1 MYVVE
6 VRNKTE
12 TVVIHDDRIP
22 NNQAILGSESK
33 VSASVGAAASFT
45 FTIYPNNPGY
55 NKLLEWVS
63 YIDVI
68 NTQKNK
74 YLFRGRV
81 ITIQP
86 HATSEG
92 TFYKEVTCESQLA
105 YLNDSIVTWQK
116 VQMRPADFFKQLITS
131 HNAQV
136 DQERQFKFGRATVT
150 NNTDNVYC
158 YVEDGLKTLN
168 ELQTD
173 LLTKE
178 DLGGELWI
186 RDEKDGTYIDW
197 IRDEKKKADQE
208 IKLAKNLISIQS
220 KPELTGLVTVLYPF
234 GASEEKSVSD
244 ENVHDVSTPR
254 INISSVNNGKK
265 YIEDPEL
272 ISMYGR
278 IAGSKNWD
286 DVKIPSNLLSKAREY
301 LNSFKALKIAYEI
314 EAVDL
319 APLNLAVD
327 DFQLGKYYHV
337 INPVIGVDDWLRV
350 VGVSINI
357 NKPLLSTLQIG
368 DQTKRLVDYQLNNTN
383 MTRAISSL
391 RRSQQENLT
400 QISQL
405 QQENQTLARNYRNL
419 QQALQELENKFN
431 EQKPQPP
438 QPQPMHIGKIIDV
451 SEWQGVIDWN
461 SVIKDDVTLS
471 IIRVQDGSSHQ
482 DLKYMENLQK
492 CINAGGKYAVY
503 AYFRGT
509 STSDAQQ
516 EARDFFE
523 RTQRVVAN
531 KQQPVFYAI
540 DVESV
545 EMGGNM
551 SQMRA
556 GIEAFM
562 SQLNTLGVP
571 DHKIV
576 LYIANHLYD
585 SFNLNTARAGAIW
598 IPSYGQNDGSIVN
611 STKPTHPYDLWQYT
625 SKGRVSGITGN
636 VDMNT
641 EPSEKFKTYLS

>member
-74 YLFRGRV
+74 YIFRGRV

-178 DLGGELWI
+178 DLGGELWV

-272 ISMYGR
+272 ISMYGK
-278 IAGSKNWD
+278 ISGSKNWD

-350 VGVSINI
+350 IGVSINI

-368 DQTKRLVDYQLNNTN
+368 EQTKRLVDYQLSNVN
-383 MTRAISSL
+383 MSRSIDSL
-391 RRSQQENLT
+391 RRSQQANLM
-400 QISQL
+400 QIAQL
-405 QQENQTLARNYRNL
+405 QQENKTLTENYRNL
-419 QQALQELENKFN
+419 YKSNENLANKFSEIQEMLDKLN
-431 EQKPQPP
+431 DDQKITEPVNGDWTPVVKYAAKLMKVELTNDSLKVVLSRIKQESNGDQTVVNNWDSNAQAGHPT
-438 QPQPMHIGKIIDV
+438 IGLLQYRDDTFAYWALEGYTDIRKGFHQLLALFNDSNWLRDI
-451 SEWQGVIDWN
+451 
-461 SVIKDDVTLS
+461 SV
-471 IIRVQDGSSHQ
+471 
-482 DLKYMENLQK
+482 
-492 CINAGGKYAVY
+492 AGGW
-503 AYFRGT
+503 GPT
-509 STSDAQQ
+509 
-516 EARDFFE
+516 
-523 RTQRVVAN
+523 
-531 KQQPVFYAI
+531 
-540 DVESV
+540 
-545 EMGGNM
+545 
-551 SQMRA
+551 
-556 GIEAFM
+556 
-562 SQLNTLGVP
+562 
-571 DHKIV
+571 
-576 LYIANHLYD
+576 
-585 SFNLNTARAGAIW
+585 
-598 IPSYGQNDGSIVN
+598 GQKRF
-611 STKPTHPYDLWQYT
+611 TKLPQ
-625 SKGRVSGITGN
+625 
-636 VDMNT
+636 
-641 EPSEKFKTYLS
+641 

>member
-86 HATSEG
+86 HSTSEG

-178 DLGGELWI
+178 DLGGELWV

-278 IAGSKNWD
+278 ISGSKNWD

-301 LNSFKALKIAYEI
+301 LNSFKTLKIAYEI

-368 DQTKRLVDYQLNNTN
+368 DQTKRLVDYQLNNIN

-391 RRSQQENLT
+391 RRSQQENLM

-419 QQALQELENKFN
+419 YQAN
-431 EQKPQPP
+431 EQLATEFK
-438 QPQPMHIGKIIDV
+438 
-451 SEWQGVIDWN
+451 E
-461 SVIKDDVTLS
+461 IKDLVDKMNDANKDVTEPINGDWTSVVQHAAKLMKVELTGDSLNVILS
-471 IIRVQDGSSHQ
+471 RIKQESGGDQTIVNNWDSNAQAGHPTIGLLQYRQDTFDYWAITGYQDIRKGFHQ
-482 DLKYMENLQK
+482 LLALFNDTNWLRDISVSGGWGPTGQK
-492 CINAGGKYAVY
+492 
-503 AYFRGT
+503 R
-509 STSDAQQ
+509 
-516 EARDFFE
+516 
-523 RTQRVVAN
+523 
-531 KQQPVFYAI
+531 
-540 DVESV
+540 
-545 EMGGNM
+545 
-551 SQMRA
+551 
-556 GIEAFM
+556 
-562 SQLNTLGVP
+562 
-571 DHKIV
+571 
-576 LYIANHLYD
+576 YD
-585 SFNLNTARAGAIW
+585 SLPN
-598 IPSYGQNDGSIVN
+598 
-611 STKPTHPYDLWQYT
+611 
-625 SKGRVSGITGN
+625 
-636 VDMNT
+636 
-641 EPSEKFKTYLS
+641 

>member
-350 VGVSINI
+350 IGVSINI

-368 DQTKRLVDYQLNNTN
+368 EQTKRLVDYQLSNVN
-383 MTRAISSL
+383 MSRSIDSL
-391 RRSQQENLT
+391 RRSQQANLM
-400 QISQL
+400 QIAQL
-405 QQENQTLARNYRNL
+405 QQENKTLTENYRNL
-419 QQALQELENKFN
+419 YKSNENLANKFSEIQEMLDKLN
-431 EQKPQPP
+431 DDQKITEPVNGDWTPVVKYAAKLMKVELTNDSLKVVLSRIKQESNGDQTVVNNWDSNAQAGHPT
-438 QPQPMHIGKIIDV
+438 IGLLQYRDDTFAYWALEGYTDIRKGFHQLLALFNDSNWLRDI
-451 SEWQGVIDWN
+451 
-461 SVIKDDVTLS
+461 SV
-471 IIRVQDGSSHQ
+471 
-482 DLKYMENLQK
+482 
-492 CINAGGKYAVY
+492 AGGW
-503 AYFRGT
+503 GPT
-509 STSDAQQ
+509 
-516 EARDFFE
+516 
-523 RTQRVVAN
+523 
-531 KQQPVFYAI
+531 
-540 DVESV
+540 
-545 EMGGNM
+545 
-551 SQMRA
+551 
-556 GIEAFM
+556 
-562 SQLNTLGVP
+562 
-571 DHKIV
+571 
-576 LYIANHLYD
+576 
-585 SFNLNTARAGAIW
+585 
-598 IPSYGQNDGSIVN
+598 GQKRF
-611 STKPTHPYDLWQYT
+611 TKLPQ
-625 SKGRVSGITGN
+625 
-636 VDMNT
+636 
-641 EPSEKFKTYLS
+641 

>member
-178 DLGGELWI
+178 DLGGELWV
-186 RDEKDGTYIDW
+186 RDEEDGTYIDW

-265 YIEDPEL
+265 YIEDSEL
-272 ISMYGR
+272 IAMYGR
-278 IAGSKNWD
+278 ISGSKNWD
-286 DVKIPSNLLSKAREY
+286 DVKIPSNLLSRAREY

-368 DQTKRLVDYQLNNTN
+368 DQTKRLVDYQLNNIN

-391 RRSQQENLT
+391 RRSQQENLM

-419 QQALQELENKFN
+419 YQAN
-431 EQKPQPP
+431 EQLATEFKEIKDLVDKMNDANKDVTEPINGDWTSVVQHAAKLMKVELTDDSLNVILSRIKQESGGDQTIVNNWDSNAQAGHPT
-438 QPQPMHIGKIIDV
+438 IGLLQYRQDTFDYWAINGYQDIRKGFHQLLALFNDTNWLRDV
-451 SEWQGVIDWN
+451 SV
-461 SVIKDDVTLS
+461 
-471 IIRVQDGSSHQ
+471 
-482 DLKYMENLQK
+482 
-492 CINAGGKYAVY
+492 AGGW
-503 AYFRGT
+503 GPT
-509 STSDAQQ
+509 
-516 EARDFFE
+516 
-523 RTQRVVAN
+523 
-531 KQQPVFYAI
+531 
-540 DVESV
+540 
-545 EMGGNM
+545 
-551 SQMRA
+551 
-556 GIEAFM
+556 
-562 SQLNTLGVP
+562 
-571 DHKIV
+571 
-576 LYIANHLYD
+576 
-585 SFNLNTARAGAIW
+585 
-598 IPSYGQNDGSIVN
+598 GQKRYN
-611 STKPTHPYDLWQYT
+611 SLP
-625 SKGRVSGITGN
+625 N
-636 VDMNT
+636 
-641 EPSEKFKTYLS
+641 

>member
-178 DLGGELWI
+178 DLGGELWV

-278 IAGSKNWD
+278 ISGSKNWD

-350 VGVSINI
+350 IGVSINI

-368 DQTKRLVDYQLNNTN
+368 EQTKRLVDYQLSNVN
-383 MTRAISSL
+383 MSRSLDSL
-391 RRSQQENLT
+391 RRSQQANLM
-400 QISQL
+400 QIAQL
-405 QQENQTLARNYRNL
+405 QQENKTLTENYRNL
-419 QQALQELENKFN
+419 YKSNENLANKFSEIQEMLDKLN
-431 EQKPQPP
+431 DDQKITEPVN
-438 QPQPMHIGKIIDV
+438 G
-451 SEWQGVIDWN
+451 DWTP
-461 SVIKDDVTLS
+461 VV
-471 IIRVQDGSSHQ
+471 
-482 DLKYMENLQK
+482 
-492 CINAGGKYAVY
+492 KYAAKLMKVELTNDSLKVVLS
-503 AYFRGT
+503 RIK
-509 STSDAQQ
+509 Q
-516 EARDFFE
+516 ESNGDQ
-523 RTQRVVAN
+523 T
-531 KQQPVFYAI
+531 
-540 DVESV
+540 
-545 EMGGNM
+545 
-551 SQMRA
+551 
-556 GIEAFM
+556 
-562 SQLNTLGVP
+562 
-571 DHKIV
+571 
-576 LYIANHLYD
+576 
-585 SFNLNTARAGAIW
+585 
-598 IPSYGQNDGSIVN
+598 IVN
-611 STKPTHPYDLWQYT
+611 DWDSNAQAGHPTIGLLQYRDDT
-625 SKGRVSGITGN
+625 FAYWALEGYTDIRKGFHQLLALFNDSNWLRDISVSGGWGPTGKKRFIKL
-636 VDMNT
+636 
-641 EPSEKFKTYLS
+641 PQ

>member
-86 HATSEG
+86 HSTSEG

-178 DLGGELWI
+178 DLGGELWV

-278 IAGSKNWD
+278 ISGSKNWD

-301 LNSFKALKIAYEI
+301 LNRFKALKIAYEI

-350 VGVSINI
+350 IGVSINI

-368 DQTKRLVDYQLNNTN
+368 EQTKRLVDYQLSNVN
-383 MTRAISSL
+383 MSQSIESL
-391 RRSQQENLT
+391 RRSQQANLM

-405 QQENQTLARNYRNL
+405 QQENKMLAESYRNL
-419 QQALQELENKFN
+419 YNSNEDLANKFSEIQEMLDKLN
-431 EQKPQPP
+431 NDQKVTEPVNGDWTPVVEYAAKLMKVELTKDSLNVVLSRIKQESNGDQTVVNDWDSNAQAGHPT
-438 QPQPMHIGKIIDV
+438 IGLL
-451 SEWQGVIDWN
+451 QYR
-461 SVIKDDVTLS
+461 DDTFAYWALEGYTD
-471 IIRVQDGSSHQ
+471 IRKGFHQ
-482 DLKYMENLQK
+482 LLALFNDSNWL
-492 CINAGGKYAVY
+492 
-503 AYFRGT
+503 
-509 STSDAQQ
+509 
-516 EARDFFE
+516 RD
-523 RTQRVVAN
+523 
-531 KQQPVFYAI
+531 I
-540 DVESV
+540 S
-545 EMGGNM
+545 
-551 SQMRA
+551 
-556 GIEAFM
+556 
-562 SQLNTLGVP
+562 
-571 DHKIV
+571 
-576 LYIANHLYD
+576 
-585 SFNLNTARAGAIW
+585 
-598 IPSYGQNDGSIVN
+598 
-611 STKPTHPYDLWQYT
+611 
-625 SKGRVSGITGN
+625 VSGGWGPTG
-636 VDMNT
+636 T
-641 EPSEKFKTYLS
+641 KRFTKLPQ